1 MQLISTSRRKDKNHL
16 VLYCESAISIRYLIR
31 KINVSGV
38 LKKRG
43 WEFDFRGPKL
53 FWQMGVDCIMSS
65 QVQILTWLQLI
76 LHVPRMQ
83 KAHIVYMGPPYNSPW
98 VCRVQLQTLLEKV
111 ADLRALQIWSNQ
123 ALAFLT
129 FTDLH

>member
-83 KAHIVYMGPPYNSPW
+83 KAHIVCMGASL
-98 VCRVQLQTLLEKV
+98 QL
-111 ADLRALQIWSNQ
+111 S
-123 ALAFLT
+123 LT
-129 FTDLH
+129 